1 MELLAPAGGPEQLRM
16 AVHFGADAVYMAGKR
31 WGMRA
36 RSNNFTDEE
45 LAVAVS
51 WAHAQGV
58 AVHVTINVVMGD
70 ADMDELP
77 RYLRFL
83 DEIGVDALIVADLGV
98 VTLAR
103 AHAPH
108 VALHLST
115 QASVMSAAAADAWAG
130 LGVRRVVLAREMS
143 LAAIAELRCR
153 CTPELELEVFAH
165 GSMCVAYSGRCLL
178 SASLMGAGRSASK
191 GACTQPC
198 RWGWSL
204 VEEQSGAAVALEED
218 GRGSY
223 LLSSNDLCMIEH
235 LDELRDAG
243 VDALKI
249 EGRAK
254 GSYYAACVTN
264 AYRHVLDGAPVEPWR
279 AELDAV
285 SHRPYATGFFFGEAG
300 QVPARS
306 EYVRDR
312 LMVGVVKGCVPV
324 QEGFLVEIE
333 CRNRAGRADVL
344 QVLAPR
350 EDVRTTCLVGLE
362 ELQDGVWT
370 GVDAM
375 VHNMGRYRFVSPWPL
390 GAGDLLCAATA

>member
-1 MELLAPAGGPEQLRM
+1 MSGSQQFGNGGSE
-16 AVHFGADAVYMAGKR
+16 ASDDAVFLGSDDATCLGHRGDDGLGIEGLDGERIYDFRGNALSLELDG
-31 WGMRA
+31 GLHGLLDLDA
-36 RSNNFTDEE
+36 TSNDR
-45 LAVAVS
+45 
-51 WAHAQGV
+51 H
-58 AVHVTINVVMGD
+58 I
-70 ADMDELP
+70 
-77 RYLRFL
+77 R
-83 DEIGVDALIVADLGV
+83 
-98 VTLAR
+98 TLAQHVR
-103 AHAPH
+103 A
-108 VALHLST
+108 
-115 QASVMSAAAADAWAG
+115 
-130 LGVRRVVLAREMS
+130 
-143 LAAIAELRCR
+143 
-153 CTPELELEVFAH
+153 PELELEVFAH